1 MNHLLLS
8 KCVWCISFLGDS
20 ELQWSRNHHMGWE
33 KYQSL
38 ASFMWRYFT
47 YHHILSLAACC
58 NFVGN
63 GRGTPLHKLHIGGTH
78 QWSAGQTNTVMR
90 LPMLHC
96 HMSLEDGD
104 SAKWWGHGNNPNNS
118 FSVYVLIKTT
128 AIVALVHRLLLRDGK
143 KTPRCSKQQK
153 HETGGWQ
160 EYHCSQQRPKEFGD
174 TLEFGLATATWKTCP
189 ERCDEHRGIFFWVG
203 GDKKEDILS
212 TQKGN
217 IHCEIGP
224 NNLKGQVQL

>member
-58 NFVGN
+58 NFVSN

-128 AIVALVHRLLLRDGK
+128 AIVAFVHCFFCWETAK
-143 KTPRCSKQQK
+143 KRQDVQSNKNTKQVADK
-153 HETGGWQ
+153 NIIAVN
-160 EYHCSQQRPKEFGD
+160 SVLKS
-174 TLEFGLATATWKTCP
+174 LATPWSLVLQLLHEKHVQSDVMSIVAFFSGWVATKKRTYWAP
-189 ERCDEHRGIFFWVG
+189 
-203 GDKKEDILS
+203 KKEIYTVKL
-212 TQKGN
+212 
-217 IHCEIGP
+217 
-224 NNLKGQVQL
+224 VQTI